1 MEAVDFFKGGD
12 VTKTAFLF
20 PGQGAQHVGMGK
32 TIVEKV
38 PAAAALYSKAS
49 EILGFDLSKLCFE
62 GPKEQLDAT
71 NISQPALFVSS
82 LAALELV
89 KAEQPELLAGVAMT
103 AGLSLGEYTA
113 LVFAGAMSF
122 EDGLKVVKRR
132 GEAMQA
138 AAEATPSGMASILLL
153 DAEKVQAICDEASE
167 VGQISIANYLCPG
180 NLVVSG
186 SMEAV
191 ARAVELAEPAGG
203 RAIEL
208 AVAGAFH
215 TSIMKPADDQVG
227 EVLDTIEVSSPKI
240 PVVSNVDAATHD
252 DPSEIKDLLVRQ
264 VLNPVRW
271 EDSIR
276 MMLDA
281 GVEEFYEIG
290 PGKVLK
296 GLMKRIARK
305 VPFTT
310 INDS

>member
-1 MEAVDFFKGGD
+1 M
-12 VTKTAFLF
+12 TKTAFLF
-20 PGQGAQHVGMGK
+20 PGQGAQHVGMAK
-32 TIVEKV
+32 TIVEKI
-38 PAAAALYSKAS
+38 PAAAALFEQAAD
-49 EILGFDLSKLCFE
+49 ILGFDLAKLCFE
-62 GPKEQLDAT
+62 GPKEELDAT

-89 KAEQPELLAGVAMT
+89 KAEQPELLQNVAMT
-103 AGLSLGEYTA
+103 AGLSLGEYTS

-153 DAEKVQAICDEASE
+153 EPEKVQAICDEASA
-167 VGQISIANYLCPG
+167 VGQLSIANYLCPG

-186 SMEAV
+186 NKAAV
-191 ARAVELAEPAGG
+191 TKAVELADPAGG

-215 TSIMKPADDQVG
+215 TDIMKPADEQVG
-227 EVLDTIEVSSPKI
+227 EVLASVEVSAPKI
-240 PVVSNVDAATHD
+240 PVVSNVDAKTHD
-252 DPSEIKDLLVRQ
+252 DPVEIKDLLVRQ

-276 MMLDA
+276 LMLES

-305 VPFTT
+305 VPCTT